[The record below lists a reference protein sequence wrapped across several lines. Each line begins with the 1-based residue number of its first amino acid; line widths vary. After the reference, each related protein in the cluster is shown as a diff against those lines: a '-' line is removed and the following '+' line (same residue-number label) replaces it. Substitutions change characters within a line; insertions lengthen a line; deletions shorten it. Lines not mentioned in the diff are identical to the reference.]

1 MEERMVKVA
10 GEIELIREKG
20 MTDVEIFTRDKLK
33 DLCNLLPDDYET
45 RSPRTR

>member
-1 MEERMVKVA
+1 MVKVA
-10 GEIELIREKG
+10 AEIEIIRLKG
-20 MTDVEIFTRDKLK
+20 VKDVEIFTRNKLK